1 MTTSLECLGWTD
13 SLQQQL
19 DALAD
24 PTLVPMRV
32 TIEHQD
38 RYTLLGESKQVDAHL
53 RGLLL
58 QEARDGGP
66 RPVVGD
72 WVALSEKGTIDHLFE
87 RHSAFQ
93 RVSPRGRVQV
103 ISANV
108 DLVLIVTSCNAE
120 FNLRR
125 MERYLSAVW
134 DSGADAAVVL
144 TKIDLCEDPER
155 YAQDLTS
162 VVGDTPV
169 FAVATPQGVGVE
181 ALSSVLSTGKTVA
194 LVGSSGVGKS
204 TLANALLGVPL
215 FKTAAIRED
224 DAKGRHTTTRREL
237 VLLSDERGIL
247 IDTPGMRELQISSAD
262 EGLETAF
269 ADVHALAAKCQFRDC
284 RHLQEPGCAVRG
296 EIAGPRLK
304 NFQALRSEGLSSK
317 KERNKAERSSH
328 RGSTRGQKRK
338 GKAKR

>member
-13 SLQQQL
+13 SLQQQFES
-19 DALAD
+19 LAD
-24 PTLVPMRV
+24 ATLVPMRV

-38 RYTLLGESKQVDAHL
+38 RYTLLGKTKHVDAHL

-58 QEARDGGP
+58 QDAQQGGP

-72 WVALSEKGTIDHLFE
+72 WVALSEQGTIYHLFE

-93 RVSPRGRVQV
+93 RVSPRGKVQV

-120 FNLRR
+120 FNVRR
-125 MERYLSAVW
+125 MERYLSAVG
-134 DSGADAAVVL
+134 DSGADSAVVL
-144 TKIDLCEDPER
+144 SKIDLCDDANT
-155 YAQDLTS
+155 YAHELAG
-162 VVGDTPV
+162 VVGTTPV
-169 FAVATPQGVGVE
+169 FQVATPQGAGVD
-181 ALSSVLSTGKTVA
+181 ALAALLSAGKTIA

-215 FKTAAIRED
+215 FKTAAIREA

-237 VLLSDERGIL
+237 VLLSEQRGIL
-247 IDTPGMRELQISSAD
+247 IDTPGMRELQIGNAD
-262 EGLETAF
+262 DGLETAF
-269 ADVHALAAKCQFRDC
+269 ADVLALAADCQFRDC

-296 EIAGPRLK
+296 EIAPSRLK
-304 NFQALRSEGLSSK
+304 NFQALRSEGVSSK
-317 KERNKAERSSH
+317 KERSKAERSAH
-328 RGSTRGQKRK
+328 RGNTRGRKRK

>member
-1 MTTSLECLGWTD
+1 
-13 SLQQQL
+13 
-19 DALAD
+19 
-24 PTLVPMRV
+24 MRV

-38 RYTLLGESKQVDAHL
+38 RYTLLGAEKQVDAHL

-58 QEARDGGP
+58 QEAQSGGP

-72 WVALSEKGTIDHLFE
+72 WVALAEQGTIHHLFE

-93 RVSPRGRVQV
+93 RLSPRGRVQV
-103 ISANV
+103 IAANV

-134 DSGADAAVVL
+134 ASGANAAVVL
-144 TKIDLCEDPER
+144 SKIDLCDDPED
-155 YAQDLTS
+155 YAKQLTE
-162 VVGDTPV
+162 VVGETPV
-169 FAVATPQGVGVE
+169 FAVATPQGIGVD
-181 ALSSVLSTGKTVA
+181 ALAALLSPGKTIA

-215 FKTAAIRED
+215 FKTAAIREE

-237 VLLSDERGIL
+237 VLLSDQRGIL
-247 IDTPGMRELQISSAD
+247 IDTPGMRELQISSAE

-269 ADVHALAAKCQFRDC
+269 ADIQALAASCQFRDC

-296 EIAGPRLK
+296 EVAANRLK
-304 NFQALRSEGLSSK
+304 NFQALRVEGVSK
-317 KERNKAERSSH
+317 KERGKAERSAH
-328 RGSTRGQKRK
+328 RGSTRGHKRK
-338 GKAKR
+338 GKTKR

>member
-1 MTTSLECLGWTD
+1 
-13 SLQQQL
+13 
-19 DALAD
+19 
-24 PTLVPMRV
+24 
-32 TIEHQD
+32 
-38 RYTLLGESKQVDAHL
+38 
-53 RGLLL
+53 
-58 QEARDGGP
+58 
-66 RPVVGD
+66 
-72 WVALSEKGTIDHLFE
+72 
-87 RHSAFQ
+87 
-93 RVSPRGRVQV
+93 VQV